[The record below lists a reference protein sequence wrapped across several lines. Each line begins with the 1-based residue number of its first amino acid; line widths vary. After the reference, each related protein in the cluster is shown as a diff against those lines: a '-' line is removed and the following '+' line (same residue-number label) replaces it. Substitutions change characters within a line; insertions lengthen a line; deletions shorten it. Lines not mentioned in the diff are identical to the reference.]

1 MSIKEALN
9 LQQLPKHIAIILDG
23 NGRWAK
29 NRGLPRVMGH
39 RAGMNRVIDM
49 VETCVD
55 LGIGHLTL
63 YAFSTENWKRPE
75 AEVNALMGIL
85 IEYVANQLDRL
96 IQHNVK
102 LVMLGDLGPI
112 PDRAR
117 QAVIQALEKTAHN
130 TGMILNIALNYGGRD
145 ELLRAVKQLVVDCQE
160 GRDPLALTEAD
171 IAQVLYTSGQ
181 PDPDLLIRPG
191 GEKRISN
198 FLIYQTAYSEF
209 YFSDTLWP
217 DFDANALYQA
227 ILDFQGRQRR
237 YGGLK

>member
-1 MSIKEALN
+1 MSIKEELN

-29 NRGLPRVMGH
+29 KRGLPRVMGH
-39 RAGMNRVIDM
+39 RAGMNRVVDT

-55 LGIGHLTL
+55 LGIDHLTL

-75 AEVNALMGIL
+75 TEVNALMGIL

-96 IQHNVK
+96 IQNNVK
-102 LVMLGDLGPI
+102 LVMLGDLEPI
-112 PDRAR
+112 PYKAR
-117 QAVIQALEKTAHN
+117 QAVIHALDKTAQN
-130 TGMILNIALNYGGRD
+130 TGMMLNIALNYGGRD
-145 ELLRAVKQLVVDCQE
+145 ELLRAVKDLLLACQ
-160 GRDPLALTEAD
+160 GPKDIHALTESD
-171 IAQVLYTSGQ
+171 ISDALYTRGQ

-209 YFSDTLWP
+209 YFSDILWP
-217 DFDANALYQA
+217 DFDSEALYQA
-227 ILDFQGRQRR
+227 ILDYQGRQRR